1 MIGAPPA
8 LDEQARLSG
17 ARGDFVASLPRR
29 LEVLRAALRAV
40 EDQPR
45 DAARINGFLRRLH
58 ALGSAARVLGFAS
71 VAEALGEAEKTL
83 RRVARSG
90 AAPSDLADV
99 ARALDLLPSL
109 VLGAKVSIRPPAP
122 AAPAAPVRD
131 FPLSVLVFGP
141 EALAEALVQH
151 GDLRVECERTEDPA
165 KARELSRVFGPDV
178 AVIDADRKGAREL
191 VELFV
196 KDPLVEP
203 VPLVV
208 VGDFSTPELATT
220 FIGLGATRVLP
231 KPVSPDQLRRT
242 LDELHDH
249 GSSVPHARE
258 PLGEL
263 NVNQLVDRLALE
275 LRRGLV
281 EAVDPASR
289 GSGVAFG
296 EGTDIMSA
304 VWGTVARLRELVT
317 LRSDGNVRF
326 EPTGPEGAVPLAPWN
341 DERRAGERGGREA
354 RLAEGVSLQGRR
366 VVVADDDPAVVWFLS
381 GILKTVGAEV
391 FEAHDGERAVELTV
405 SLWPDLVVSDVLMP
419 KLDGFSLCHEIKR
432 DVAVRDVPVIL
443 LSWKED
449 LLQRVRELGGDADG
463 YLRKEAA
470 ASTVIERLREVLRPR
485 ARVEQRV
492 ASGGEVRGRLDG
504 LTPRLVLELA
514 CRSGRSTRV
523 SVRDSS
529 YLYEVQV
536 RAGAPR
542 TAIRSANDGSFERG
556 EAVLAMLLGVSA
568 GRFVIEP
575 DESPCRPEL
584 SGSLHE
590 QLAGPVARARAA
602 QRALSAGALTRVSR
616 VAFDTA
622 RVGNYLECTP
632 EPAQSLLKEL
642 IMGASPRDLLTS
654 GRAPARLLEA
664 VLSDFAR
671 RGAILMVESSAGVED
686 ISQTRVPPTVAPPL
700 AALVVSEPANA
711 EASPDRA
718 APAAAVAA
726 PTPAVPVA
734 SPAALQ
740 PQPAILPEPPPPIS
754 QRKPP
759 AIYSQPPDAELES
772 ADAGWFSFQL
782 EASAQPPPAIDAE
795 AALDA
800 TLEAPRGGEPADI
813 IPGLSRAQDP
823 LRKTLS
829 SSSAPPAAEAEDAAP
844 GASVPV
850 HRGYR
855 PDMTT
860 ETLGSAGNEAA
871 AALAALAEAEPKAES
886 AVQVVE
892 PSAPR
897 PVAKPPRPESPQPPR
912 AAEQDP
918 LAQALLD
925 ASPPPTAA
933 SAPAPAKA
941 EPLSVPSAITNA
953 LMPWAGEAQSLLNAP
968 KPGQM
973 TEVMA
978 AVQAPA
984 GAPAVDAAPAED
996 APAPKAP
1003 TDQRASESRD
1013 ERRAST
1019 EPPATTQPKQGAS
1032 KAAAKSMPAS
1042 ADKAKP
1048 QPAPA
1053 AAAVEE
1059 GGGWLRTVVFAIVA
1073 GGASY
1078 WGVTALFPARAP
1090 APAATA
1096 AASEVAPVI
1105 PTVVASAPEAAP
1117 AKLQIELTES
1127 ALPPGTD
1134 TPPNTGLLEIQV
1146 PDGTAIR
1153 VDGEYLGMGPG
1164 RRVPLPPGAHQL
1176 TLGDAPPQSVMI
1188 KLGQRTLAVV
1198 TGAASAAQK
1207 PGSP

>member
-8 LDEQARLSG
+8 QDEQARLSG

-45 DAARINGFLRRLH
+45 DPARINGFLRRLH

-90 AAPSDLADV
+90 PASSDLADI

-109 VLGAKVSIRPPAP
+109 VLGAKVSLRPAVPAE
-122 AAPAAPVRD
+122 AAAAASD

-141 EALAEALVQH
+141 QALADVLAQP
-151 GDLRVECERTEDPA
+151 GDLRVECERTEDPG

-196 KDPLVEP
+196 KDPMVEP
-203 VPLVV
+203 IPLVV
-208 VGDFSTPELATT
+208 IGDFASPELAAT

-231 KPVSPDQLRRT
+231 KPVSPDLLRRT
-242 LDELHDH
+242 LDELRDQA
-249 GSSVPHARE
+249 SSAPHVRE

-263 NVNQLVDRLALE
+263 NISQLVDRLALE

-281 EAVDPASR
+281 EAVEPAAR
-289 GSGVAFG
+289 GSSVGFG

-317 LRSDGNVRF
+317 LRSDGSVRF
-326 EPTGPEGAVPLAPWN
+326 EQSGPEGAVPLAPWN
-341 DERRAGERGGREA
+341 DDRRAGERGAREG

-391 FEAHDGERAVELTV
+391 FEAHDGARALELTV

-470 ASTVIERLREVLRPR
+470 ASTVVERLREVLRPR

-492 ASGGEVRGRLDG
+492 ATGGEVRGRLDG

-514 CRSGRSTRV
+514 CRSGHSTCV
-523 SVRDSS
+523 SIRDSS
-529 YLYEVQV
+529 YLYEIQV

-568 GRFVIEP
+568 GRFVIAP
-575 DESPCRPEL
+575 DESPCRAEL
-584 SGSLHE
+584 TGSLHE

-602 QRALSAGALTRVSR
+602 QRALSAGALAMVSR
-616 VAFDTA
+616 VAFDTT
-622 RVGNYLECTP
+622 RVGNYLTCTP
-632 EPAQSLLKEL
+632 EPAQSLLREL
-642 IMGASPRDLLTS
+642 ITGASPRDLLTT

-671 RGAILMVESSAGVED
+671 RGAILMVETASGVED

-700 AALVVSEPANA
+700 ATLAQAEPAIVEAVAEAPEASAALVAA
-711 EASPDRA
+711 EVPI
-718 APAAAVAA
+718 APVQPE
-726 PTPAVPVA
+726 PTP
-734 SPAALQ
+734 L
-740 PQPAILPEPPPPIS
+740 S
-754 QRKPP
+754 QRKPL
-759 AIYSQPPDAELES
+759 AIYSQAPDAELES
-772 ADAGWFSFQL
+772 ADEGWFSFQI
-782 EASAQPPPAIDAE
+782 EASVEPPK

-800 TLEAPRGGEPADI
+800 DALLDAALEAPAGAAHVM
-813 IPGLSRAQDP
+813 PGAGRSRAQDP
-823 LRKTLS
+823 LRRTLS
-829 SSSAPPAAEAEDAAP
+829 SSDAPPATHAGDAAP

-850 HRGYR
+850 QRGHRPELR
-855 PDMTT
+855 T

-871 AALAALAEAEPKAES
+871 AALAAVSVAESSVAS

-892 PSAPR
+892 PRA
-897 PVAKPPRPESPQPPR
+897 VVKPPRPDSPLAPR
-912 AAEQDP
+912 AVEEDP
-918 LAQALLD
+918 LAQALLGATPSPEAVAPVVAPPVREPD
-925 ASPPPTAA
+925 AVDLGKTMPLAA
-933 SAPAPAKA
+933 HSA
-941 EPLSVPSAITNA
+941 LTGA
-953 LMPWAGEAQSLLNAP
+953 LMPWAGSAEPAEEPAAEMPSAAP
-968 KPGQM
+968 AVVGK
-973 TEVMA
+973 TEVMPSVNPPA
-978 AVQAPA
+978 A
-984 GAPAVDAAPAED
+984 GAAAQQAD
-996 APAPKAP
+996 
-1003 TDQRASESRD
+1003 D

-1019 EPPATTQPKQGAS
+1019 QP
-1032 KAAAKSMPAS
+1032 
-1042 ADKAKP
+1042 
-1048 QPAPA
+1048 PAPA
-1053 AAAVEE
+1053 KPAALQPKTAAKAPPPTAAEE
-1059 GGGWLRTVVFAIVA
+1059 GGGWGRTTLFAVLA
-1073 GGASY
+1073 AGASY
-1078 WGVTALFPARAP
+1078 WGVTALFGTP
-1090 APAATA
+1090 APTAAPGADPSAATA
-1096 AASEVAPVI
+1096 AATAVVSSAVAP
-1105 PTVVASAPEAAP
+1105 AAP
-1117 AKLQIELTES
+1117 KLRIELTDS
-1127 ALPPGTD
+1127 PLPPGTD
-1134 TPPNTGLLEIQV
+1134 VPPSTGLLEIQV

-1164 RRVPLPPGAHQL
+1164 RRVPLAPGPHQL
-1176 TLGDAPPQSVMI
+1176 ALGDAPPEPVTI
-1188 KLGQRTLAVV
+1188 KLGQRTLAVA
-1198 TGAASAAQK
+1198 TSGSAR
-1207 PGSP
+1207 PSGSP

>member
-1 MIGAPPA
+1 
-8 LDEQARLSG
+8 LD
-17 ARGDFVASLPRR
+17 
-29 LEVLRAALRAV
+29 VLRAALRAV

-83 RRVARSG
+83 RRVARNG

-122 AAPAAPVRD
+122 AEPAAAPARD

-141 EALAEALVQH
+141 EALAEALVEH
-151 GDLRVECERTEDPA
+151 GDMRVECERTEDPA

-208 VGDFSTPELATT
+208 VGDFATPELATT

-242 LDELHDH
+242 LDELRDH
-249 GSSVPHARE
+249 GSAALHARE

-289 GSGVAFG
+289 SSSVGFG

-326 EPTGPEGAVPLAPWN
+326 DPTGPEGAVPLAPWN
-341 DERRAGERGGREA
+341 DDRRAGERGDRQG

-366 VVVADDDPAVVWFLS
+366 VVIADDDPAVVWFLG

-391 FEAHDGERAVELTV
+391 FEAHDGERAVELAV

-470 ASTVIERLREVLRPR
+470 ASTVVERLREVLRPR

-504 LTPRLVLELA
+504 LTPRLILELA
-514 CRSGRSTRV
+514 CRSGRNARV
-523 SVRDSS
+523 SIRDSS

-542 TAIRSANDGSFERG
+542 TANRSANDGSFERG
-556 EAVLAMLLGVSA
+556 EGVLAMLLGVSA

-575 DESPCRPEL
+575 DDSPCRAEL

-602 QRALSAGALTRVSR
+602 QRALSAGALTKVSR

-622 RVGNYLECTP
+622 RVGNYLACTP
-632 EPAQSLLKEL
+632 EPAQSLLKDL
-642 IMGASPRDLLTS
+642 IMGASPRDLLTT

-671 RGAILMVESSAGVED
+671 RGAILMVETSSGVED

-700 AALVVSEPANA
+700 AKLLVADPSIAGETPAPQGALAAEVEPT
-711 EASPDRA
+711 P
-718 APAAAVAA
+718 APAAA
-726 PTPAVPVA
+726 
-734 SPAALQ
+734 
-740 PQPAILPEPPPPIS
+740 LPEPPAPIS

-759 AIYSQPPDAELES
+759 AIYSQPPDAELET
-772 ADAGWFSFQL
+772 ADAGWFSFQI
-782 EASAQPPPAIDAE
+782 EASAQPPQALLDAD
-795 AALDA
+795 AVLDA
-800 TLEAPRGGEPADI
+800 TLEASPAML
-813 IPGLSRAQDP
+813 PVLPRAQDP
-823 LRKTLS
+823 LRRTLT

-850 HRGYR
+850 ERGHRPELR
-855 PDMTT
+855 SD
-860 ETLGSAGNEAA
+860 TLGSAGNEAA
-871 AALAALAEAEPKAES
+871 AALAAIAENERSLES

-892 PSAPR
+892 PSRSPPR
-897 PVAKPPRPESPQPPR
+897 PVAKPPRPDSPPPPR
-912 AAEQDP
+912 TTEEDP
-918 LAQALLD
+918 VAQALLGD
-925 ASPPPTAA
+925 TPEPAEAA
-933 SAPAPAKA
+933 AARPRPEAAA
-941 EPLSVPSAITNA
+941 VPSAITNA
-953 LMPWAGEAQSLLNAP
+953 LMPWAGAAKQAAESAAEEPRPAAAEGLT
-968 KPGQM
+968 PGNK

-978 AVQAPA
+978 AVTSPS
-984 GAPAVDAAPAED
+984 D
-996 APAPKAP
+996 APVSPE
-1003 TDQRASESRD
+1003 QSED
-1013 ERRAST
+1013 RRAST
-1019 EPPATTQPKQGAS
+1019 QPPAAVAKPTSSKSTPPKSATSASGAA
-1032 KAAAKSMPAS
+1032 KAAGRAKA
-1042 ADKAKP
+1042 
-1048 QPAPA
+1048 PAPA
-1053 AAAVEE
+1053 KQPTPAPDSAEGSGGWFRTAVFALIAAA
-1059 GGGWLRTVVFAIVA
+1059 G
-1073 GGASY
+1073 SY
-1078 WGVTALFPARAP
+1078 WGVTALFGTPARAP
-1090 APAATA
+1090 ASTAEAAAPTVAPVQPAVVASTA
-1096 AASEVAPVI
+1096 AA
-1105 PTVVASAPEAAP
+1105 ASP
-1117 AKLQIELTES
+1117 KLQIELSES
-1127 ALPPGTD
+1127 ALPAGTD
-1134 TPPNTGLLEIQV
+1134 TPPNTGLLEVQV

-1153 VDGEYLGMGPG
+1153 VDGEYLGMGPA
-1164 RRVPLPPGAHQL
+1164 RRVPLSPGEHQL
-1176 TLGDAPPQSVMI
+1176 TLGDAPARAVSI

-1198 TGAASAAQK
+1198 TGGADAAQK
-1207 PGSP
+1207 SGSP

>member
-1 MIGAPPA
+1 
-8 LDEQARLSG
+8 LD
-17 ARGDFVASLPRR
+17 
-29 LEVLRAALRAV
+29 VLRAALRAV

-83 RRVARSG
+83 RRVARNG

-109 VLGAKVSIRPPAP
+109 VLGAKVSIRP
-122 AAPAAPVRD
+122 AAPAEPPASPSRD

-141 EALAEALVQH
+141 EALAEALAPH

-208 VGDFSTPELATT
+208 VGDFATPELATT

-242 LDELHDH
+242 LDELRDH
-249 GSSVPHARE
+249 GSSTLHARE

-289 GSGVAFG
+289 SSSVGFG

-326 EPTGPEGAVPLAPWN
+326 DPTGPEGAVPLAPWN
-341 DERRAGERGGREA
+341 DDRRAGERGDRQG

-366 VVVADDDPAVVWFLS
+366 VVIADDDPAVVWFLA

-470 ASTVIERLREVLRPR
+470 ASTVVERLREVLRPR

-504 LTPRLVLELA
+504 LTPRLILELA
-514 CRSGRSTRV
+514 CRSGRNARV

-542 TAIRSANDGSFERG
+542 AANRSANDGSFERG
-556 EAVLAMLLGVSA
+556 EGVLAMLLGVSA

-575 DESPCRPEL
+575 DDSPCRAEL

-602 QRALSAGALTRVSR
+602 QRALSAGALAKVSR

-622 RVGNYLECTP
+622 RVGNYLACTP
-632 EPAQSLLKEL
+632 EPAQSLLKDL

-671 RGAILMVESSAGVED
+671 RGAILTVETSSGVED

-700 AALVVSEPANA
+700 AKLLVADPSIAGEPP
-711 EASPDRA
+711 SPQA
-718 APAAAVAA
+718 APAAAPQAE
-726 PTPAVPVA
+726 PTPVAGAV
-734 SPAALQ
+734 
-740 PQPAILPEPPPPIS
+740 LPEPPAPIS

-772 ADAGWFSFQL
+772 ADAGWFSFQI
-782 EASAQPPPAIDAE
+782 EASAQPPQAILDPE
-795 AALDA
+795 AVLDA
-800 TLEAPRGGEPADI
+800 TLEASPAML
-813 IPGLSRAQDP
+813 PVLTRAQDP
-823 LRKTLS
+823 LRRTLT
-829 SSSAPPAAEAEDAAP
+829 SSSAPPAAEAEQAAP

-850 HRGYR
+850 ERGHRPELR
-855 PDMTT
+855 SD
-860 ETLGSAGNEAA
+860 TLGSAGNEAA
-871 AALAALAEAEPKAES
+871 AALAAITEGERALES

-892 PSAPR
+892 PSRSPPR
-897 PVAKPPRPESPQPPR
+897 PVVKPPRPDSPAPPR
-912 AAEQDP
+912 AAEEDP
-918 LAQALLD
+918 VAQALLG
-925 ASPPPTAA
+925 ATPEPAAAAQPPRPEATA
-933 SAPAPAKA
+933 
-941 EPLSVPSAITNA
+941 VPSAITNA
-953 LMPWAGEAQSLLNAP
+953 LMPWAGAAKQAAEAAP
-968 KPGQM
+968 EDARPAAAAGLTPGNK

-978 AVQAPA
+978 AVTAPSD
-984 GAPAVDAAPAED
+984 APPSVEPAED
-996 APAPKAP
+996 
-1003 TDQRASESRD
+1003 
-1013 ERRAST
+1013 RRAST
-1019 EPPATTQPKQGAS
+1019 QPPAT
-1032 KAAAKSMPAS
+1032 AAAKSKSAPPKSASTASSAS
-1042 ADKAKP
+1042 AKAPGKAP
-1048 QPAPA
+1048 AKQPTTTPAPDSGESA
-1053 AAAVEE
+1053 GGWARTAVFALLAAV
-1059 GGGWLRTVVFAIVA
+1059 G
-1073 GGASY
+1073 SY
-1078 WGVTALFPARAP
+1078 WGVTKLFGAAAP
-1090 APAATA
+1090 APAATVEA
-1096 AASEVAPVI
+1096 AAATVAPVQ
-1105 PTVVASAPEAAP
+1105 PAVVPSAAP
-1117 AKLQIELTES
+1117 AAAPKFQLELSES

-1134 TPPNTGLLEIQV
+1134 TPPNTGLLEVQV

-1153 VDGEYLGMGPG
+1153 VDGEYLGMGPA
-1164 RRVPLPPGAHQL
+1164 RRVPLSPGEHQL
-1176 TLGDAPPQSVMI
+1176 TLGDAPARVVTI
-1188 KLGQRTLAVV
+1188 KLGQRTQAVV
-1198 TGAASAAQK
+1198 AGSADAAQK
-1207 PGSP
+1207 SGSP